1 MKYYIYRINCI
12 TIPEQFYIGSTN
24 NFSARKSS
32 HRKAHKNKVS
42 KKYWCKLYLFIRS
55 NEGWTNFEMVIIEE
69 GECETKEDI
78 RRKEQQFIDSMI
90 PPLNTNRALPAIRMN
105 INVI

>member
-12 TIPEQFYIGSTN
+12 TIPTQFYIGSTT

-69 GECETKEDI
+69 GECETKDHI
-78 RRKEQQFIDSMI
+78 RRKEQEYIDSLI
-90 PPLNTNRALPAIRMN
+90 PQLNTNRAIKMN
-105 INVI
+105 INII